1 MLAAAVTNML
11 AGILV
16 HQLIRQRTAFLI
28 LRKMLGLYG
37 LVQVLQTAVGERW
50 LLASLDNCQSGV
62 WIAPLIGRLSGYNL
76 GRNPWESGTKLL
88 DLGKHKYCA
97 LTGKQSMGDS
107 DNHCVIQFEFDYT
120 WTLDSR
126 IITPNQSATWCRAM
140 CID

>member
-62 WIAPLIGRLSGYNL
+62 WTAGASIRFGGAYTGIGAMAETGCGVANPQTGWCSCPLDFFR
-76 GRNPWESGTKLL
+76 T
-88 DLGKHKYCA
+88 
-97 LTGKQSMGDS
+97 
-107 DNHCVIQFEFDYT
+107 
-120 WTLDSR
+120 
-126 IITPNQSATWCRAM
+126 
-140 CID
+140 